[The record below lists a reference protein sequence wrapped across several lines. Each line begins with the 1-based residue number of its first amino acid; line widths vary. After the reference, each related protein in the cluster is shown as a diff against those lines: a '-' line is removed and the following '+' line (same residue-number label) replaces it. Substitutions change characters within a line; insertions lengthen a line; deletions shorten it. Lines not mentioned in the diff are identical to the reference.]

1 VVDCLATKR
10 FRLAGNEDVAG
21 RTNRQNI
28 RQMSVFIYLSREI
41 MVASI
46 LATTVSLPFLK
57 AITSLGTDRDG
68 WF

>member
-1 VVDCLATKR
+1 
-10 FRLAGNEDVAG
+10 
-21 RTNRQNI
+21 
-28 RQMSVFIYLSREI
+28 MSVFIYLSREI